1 MNTVMYAYV
10 YVHIY
15 ALCQFKKISLEVQ
28 TFHTQFLY
36 KKYDKCF
43 IDKKQI
49 LCKTNTTV
57 FSNDT

>member
-1 MNTVMYAYV
+1 MRMYMYT
-10 YVHIY
+10 YMLY
-15 ALCQFKKISLEVQ
+15 ANLKKISLEVQ